1 MAGEKGGGLE
11 LVADGAEAR
20 FGVFGWV
27 ETGKRT
33 VGIGEEIQF
42 GGFDGEFGRRQVGKS
57 ERGGDF
63 HSESKK

>member
-57 ERGGDF
+57 ECGGDF